1 VDANYTTEEINT
13 ILDKIDQAS
22 LKYSNKIYNKYGLG
36 INCVDLCMYYKMYL
50 FKRVIQNWHQNDDG
64 SDNEIYNSISKE
76 QFITIVTT
84 VLNYCK

>member
-1 VDANYTTEEINT
+1 MDANYTTEQLNN
-13 ILDKIDQAS
+13 ILDKIDKAS

-50 FKRVIQNWHQNDDG
+50 FKRVIQDWHQNDDG
-64 SDNEIYNSISKE
+64 SDKGIYNSIGRE
-76 QFITIVTT
+76 QFDTLLAT